1 MQGSAHSGEDPRM
14 GGLIPQACRVVLI
27 EALLRRERAGA
38 LLSTLEHD
46 IQS

>member
-1 MQGSAHSGEDPRM
+1 MQGSAHSDKDPHM
-14 GGLIPQACRVVLI
+14 GGLMPQACQAVLI
-27 EALLRRERAGA
+27 EASLRRERAGA